1 MSLHAART
9 AAQPNP
15 SLKAPSVAF
24 PSLEARNNPCAM
36 AAFCGDIAARSKAAI
51 EANFRRR
58 DREDDFGCI
67 GESSASYPV
76 LYSGSRFGA
85 KPAPC
90 GSASFCFA
98 YSAPAGSRFLPKEV

>member
-1 MSLHAART
+1 MSLHAATT
-9 AAQPNP
+9 AAQPNS

-24 PSLEARNNPCAM
+24 LSLEARNNPCAM
-36 AAFCGDIAARSKAAI
+36 AAFCGGLAARKKAAV

-58 DREDDFGCI
+58 RDREND
-67 GESSASYPV
+67 SYPV

-98 YSAPAGSRFLPKEV
+98 YSAPSGSRFLPKEV